1 MFVLKQRHWD
11 VKKTSCKYVMKRKW
25 LVPAL
30 AVGAVILFLWT
41 ARESFEDTAT
51 VRGPPYGNTSAKA
64 QVLINIMTPEMLK
77 SIKTKMGVTSTTLS
91 DMEEVKIVYGDGTN
105 NSPVAQV
112 MSNFYWEVYKPATVT
127 IDTAAV
133 NKFLEKQTDPW
144 VKANTSDVREFLK
157 RYFLQGQNGAAQA
170 GYGDILNSVF
180 GGGVRPQTPATPPPA
195 GTPATEKATEPG
207 TNWIVIGSL
216 ALAGFSVLAVVIA
229 FFLPAR
235 V

>member
-1 MFVLKQRHWD
+1 
-11 VKKTSCKYVMKRKW
+11 MKRKW

-77 SIKTKMGVTSTTLS
+77 SIKTKMGVTSTTMT
-91 DMEEVKIVYGDGTN
+91 DAEEVKIVYGDGTN

-144 VKANTSDVREFLK
+144 VKANISNVREFLK

-195 GTPATEKATEPG
+195 GTPATEKDTEPG

-216 ALAGFSVLAVVIA
+216 ALAGFSVLAVLIV